1 VTPLASPRPSDAAD
15 IARKLVAARRVLVT
29 GLQGV
34 SADVIVAACNLA
46 ETIGAA
52 IDTGDAETARPAG
65 PTIARAGEVTA
76 DREELRD
83 RADLVIF
90 WFCDPQASD
99 PTFSERFVSP
109 SPALHVTRRT
119 LAVGPTA
126 LACADRHVRLP
137 REAAVDAA
145 RLVQYRLLHSWPAG
159 EGEPLAGPCATIAD
173 AIDHAACVA
182 IVTDHAAD
190 PLGLEP
196 WSVVHLVRTIAH
208 RKPAFEIPLTGGEA
222 KLCASILTW
231 RYGAAGAI
239 AMADRS
245 GGRFL
250 PGEASAARLIER
262 GEADCVVV
270 VGGLTAH
277 VAEALETHKGTV
289 AVITLD
295 DSDPAVMKAHLGA
308 IANAARSVTAL
319 RRPASE

>member
-1 VTPLASPRPSDAAD
+1 MTPLASPRPSDAAD

-90 WFCDPQASD
+90 WFCDPQATD

-109 SPALHVTRRT
+109 SPAPPVTRRT
-119 LAVGPTA
+119 LAVGPHAAAST
-126 LACADRHVRLP
+126 DRHVLIP

-145 RLVQYRLLHSWPAG
+145 RLVQHRLLHGGPAD
-159 EGEPLAGPCATIAD
+159 EGEPLAGPSATIAD
-173 AIDHAACVA
+173 AVDHAACVA
-182 IVTDHAAD
+182 LVTDHAAD

-208 RKPAFEIPLTGGEA
+208 RKPAFEIPLAGGAA
-222 KLCASILTW
+222 KLAASILTW

-239 AMADRS
+239 AKADRS

-250 PGEASAARLIER
+250 PGEASAVQLIER

-270 VGGLTAH
+270 VGGLAAPVAAALQTQTTA
-277 VAEALETHKGTV
+277 V

-295 DSDPAVMKAHLGA
+295 DPDPARMKAHLESITA
-308 IANAARSVTAL
+308 AARAE
-319 RRPASE
+319 ADG